1 MTQPPSVQTP
11 VPTPPGAPPPAVP
24 EPPEPPRKTAWSEGV
39 DQLRAAAVTEPGR
52 LRIIGATLAALLITF
67 GAVTAWQV
75 SARTASADAVIHRSQ
90 PLSADAADIY
100 RSLADANT
108 TAASGFLAGGNESEQ
123 VRQRYR
129 KDISTASELIT
140 QAAATSEGSATAR
153 KQLTILNEQLPRY
166 TALVAS
172 ARANNRQGLPL
183 GGAYLRHA
191 NEQMREKLLP
201 AASALYEAESAQL
214 EEDYQDAKS
223 WPWFALALGAL
234 TIGVLVWAQR
244 RHYLRTNRVF
254 NRGLLAATAAAIVLV
269 LWMTAVHAIAR
280 GNLSE
285 SDRNAAQSLHALN
298 EALVATLEAR
308 GDEGMTLVARGA
320 GSGYEE
326 SYQKGMEKLAGKD
339 PEGEEGGLLAEAME
353 LSNDEE
359 GRLPVKSA
367 LRNAGFWSYR
377 HGEVREFENG
387 GEYAAAVAMVIG
399 SKGTT
404 GETFDKVDAGL
415 REAIEHEQK
424 QFTEAAGSGRG
435 VLSGLPVGA
444 GVLVLLGAASAV
456 YGISRRLSEYR

>member
-1 MTQPPSVQTP
+1 V
-11 VPTPPGAPPPAVP
+11 G
-24 EPPEPPRKTAWSEGV
+24 G
-39 DQLRAAAVTEPGR
+39 G
-52 LRIIGATLAALLITF
+52 AALASLLIAF

-75 SARTASADAVIHRSQ
+75 SERTAGADAVIHRSQ

-108 TAASGFLAGGNESEQ
+108 TAASGFLAGSNESEH
-123 VRQRYR
+123 VRQRYE
-129 KDISTASELIT
+129 KDISTASELIA

-153 KQLTILNEQLPRY
+153 NQLSVLNEQLPRY

-191 NEQMREKLLP
+191 NEQMRETLLP
-201 AASALYEAESAQL
+201 AARALYEAESSQL
-214 EEDYQDAKS
+214 DEDYENATS
-223 WPWFALALGAL
+223 WPWFALALGILTLGAL
-234 TIGVLVWAQR
+234 GWAQR

-254 NRGLLAATAAAIVLV
+254 NRGLLAATVAATVLV
-269 LWMTAVHAIAR
+269 LWMTAAHAIAR
-280 GNLSE
+280 INLGE
-285 SDRNAAQSLHALN
+285 SDRNAARSLHALN
-298 EALVATLEAR
+298 EALVAALEAR

-320 GSGYEE
+320 GSGYED
-326 SYQKGMEKLAGKD
+326 SYQKRMERLAGRD
-339 PEGEEGGLLAEAME
+339 PEAAEGGLLAEAME

-359 GRLPVKSA
+359 SRLPVKSA

-377 HGEVREFENG
+377 HGEVRKFENG
-387 GEYAAAVAMVIG
+387 GEYSEAVAMVIG

-424 QFTEAAGSGRG
+424 QFTEAAEAGRG
-435 VLSGLPVGA
+435 ALSGLPVGA
-444 GVLVLLGAASAV
+444 GGLVLLGAAGAA
-456 YGISRRLSEYR
+456 YGIGRRLSEYR